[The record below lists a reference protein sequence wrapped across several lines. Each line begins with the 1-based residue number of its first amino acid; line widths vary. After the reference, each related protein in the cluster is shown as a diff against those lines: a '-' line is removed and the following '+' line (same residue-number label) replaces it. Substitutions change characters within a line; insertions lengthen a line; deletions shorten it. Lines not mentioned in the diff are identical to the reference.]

1 MTGSIKAEQPEGRRR
16 DSPWRRQEDL
26 LINDVVIAQAI
37 VGMLVTGS
45 GFLALTWS
53 TVVLLGG
60 FVSALPI
67 KEFWFLTAIGTV
79 LASTVLRIQDFGI
92 ETMVAVNNAAFD
104 LRKYTEKSEDDI
116 RAVITRM
123 YFGVK
128 LLIKNILV
136 IIVAILIEAV
146 LLINSFGPMASM
158 VISVMRLRQHDYDG
172 SDATNKGKL
181 RAALFIFYSL
191 ALVHSVCF
199 YCWFMLQFS
208 LANRAKLLATQSG
221 LDKYHKWGQ
230 RLPLQYIH
238 DTKTKCGNDLRL
250 PGDWN
255 LITYAVG
262 LLESVYRGDVLDG
275 LRMLDVFV
283 VEKTLPIRME
293 LLSSKNSIQNLITML
308 EFTSPDLKDQE
319 MRERAARIVANV
331 AGELR
336 VGVAQ
341 IPEGALQ
348 CICSLM
354 EPSRPRQRHQ
364 EEEEKEQQRYHQH
377 QLEGE
382 DEEAS
387 VQGQVMDE
395 IIDRQVA
402 MMREERQ
409 RMIEDESFKPKG
421 TRELIHQGLQILERL
436 SRDDNNCREICNSQ
450 GLLPK
455 IISPIASS
463 SFLDAEYDSEW
474 IDILS
479 ILLRL
484 VRRLTGA
491 PGEAGGRLCHE
502 IWTSKDAVRN
512 LLGILDGQIK
522 CSLQLQENAM
532 EILTEIAI
540 RIPSVMTESLVKKL
554 CHIFL
559 ANSGMSGL
567 RIKAGEAL
575 VKLLSAQGASGVAP
589 MMEVFCKSKIAVDEL
604 TNILVKDKECQISA
618 AAILELFCCRSV
630 RGYQLLDQYDVV
642 NLLSKIVGLILDSK
656 TEGNKENQ
664 PEPRENNSSET
675 HNDEES
681 QPPKQAGQNKS
692 LVEIND
698 ELCEERKYLAAMLS
712 LLVVI
717 CEKMVDAGV
726 VAQVTSVDEA
736 LVKKLKKIIEA
747 NSENTADCLGIVK
760 LACQAVI
767 ATIHLKPSCLKDF
780 NENNFDNVLSMALGS
795 MSDIDN
801 CMLFAVKDDEIT
813 KTTRT
818 LSSLIKEAQVLLQ
831 KQEETGNSS
840 T

>member
-1 MTGSIKAEQPEGRRR
+1 
-16 DSPWRRQEDL
+16 
-26 LINDVVIAQAI
+26 
-37 VGMLVTGS
+37 
-45 GFLALTWS
+45 
-53 TVVLLGG
+53 
-60 FVSALPI
+60 
-67 KEFWFLTAIGTV
+67 
-79 LASTVLRIQDFGI
+79 
-92 ETMVAVNNAAFD
+92 MVAVNNAAFD

-387 VQGQVMDE
+387 VQGSHQSSQITDDRDATATVQYRKKGKSPGISIIGNVMRLGQVMDE

-589 MMEVFCKSKIAVDEL
+589 MMEVFCKSMSMEQICESGSTDELDVERYKIAVDEL